1 MTPIF
6 LVEAIAGLIETL
18 VAQTSLPA
26 KSEGNGPEEKTPAVY
41 MHEVGDAEEKL
52 APYILVQVVN
62 GKDVIDEEHGHMSK
76 CSVKIKIAAY
86 SGEDAQGA
94 VLDLLNLMTMIR
106 TALEKQIVFGHQ
118 FILDL
123 TAGLEYL
130 LCPENPADYRIGE
143 LMTTWDIPLIERE
156 FDS

>member
-1 MTPIF
+1 MTPVF
-6 LVEAIAGLIETL
+6 LVDAIAGLIETL

-26 KSEGNGPEEKTPAVY
+26 KNQGNGPEEKTPAVY
-41 MHEVGDAEEKL
+41 LHEVGDAEENF
-52 APYILVQVVN
+52 APYILVQIDKGKVVT
-62 GKDVIDEEHGHMSK
+62 DEEHGHMSK
-76 CSVKIKIAAY
+76 CNVKIKIATY

-106 TALEKQIVFGHQ
+106 TALEKQIVLGHQ

-123 TAGLEYL
+123 TTGLEYL

-143 LMTTWDIPLIERE
+143 LMTTWEIPLIERE